1 MVNVHPKAA
10 HCVAREAQVTGAT
23 IDGQSTAIAQ
33 HAVRDGRTRGR
44 QGVRYSSR
52 VTSRLALCKYQG
64 LPLQCASGLDE
75 LCTCAKVHTPCS
87 MHAVQ
92 RHSTC
97 SCTPGRSSFVVL
109 LVCVHRTVP

>member
-10 HCVAREAQVTGAT
+10 HCVAREAQVIGAT

-52 VTSRLALCKYQG
+52 AKAALCKYRGACHCNVPQG
-64 LPLQCASGLDE
+64 STNFAP
-75 LCTCAKVHTPCS
+75 
-87 MHAVQ
+87 VQ
-92 RHSTC
+92 RYTL
-97 SCTPGRSSFVVL
+97 PGACMRCKGTAPVVARP
-109 LVCVHRTVP
+109 VARPS